1 MRSGNLLGAIMG
13 AVFPAMTNADNPP
26 PRHFRLSPPIP
37 ALPVGPV
44 TTADGIPNWPHRRSY
59 RSHQREAAKR
69 RNAQ

>member
-1 MRSGNLLGAIMG
+1 MRADTFFGAAMVA
-13 AVFPAMTNADNPP
+13 AVAAMTNADVA
-26 PRHFRLSPPIP
+26 PRSPIP

-69 RNAQ
+69 RNAR